1 MLDPRPKTAKLRV
14 FCDINCFDPAGFQD
28 PISVPAGPPGIL
40 IIRLP
45 TTLLKKKYLHFCT
58 YCYTFARKTQT
69 MNVLTDK
76 TPLIEAVRRAVE
88 VVLASYG
95 PRPQNVTF
103 CGEGVTINDGV
114 RIIEK
119 IPIPSDPLMAEGILR
134 LKRACQATHR
144 SAGDGTSTTALFF
157 RYWLE
162 SLENACASS
171 DRMQTISE
179 ARGDLARLLSEIEA
193 LKAPVT
199 KEEDLVNVV
208 KTAMHGHSWAE
219 PLAKLLFE
227 LGKDGVFSIEASN
240 EVKTETKNA
249 MTWGAGLVGGNL
261 TTNLEIEDAFLAV
274 ISGELTQMSEIEGVM
289 GYYGQ
294 HLKAGGI
301 RPLVIV
307 AQGFGPSIKRSLLN
321 PEFQGIGR
329 VPIFLLAAP
338 QVKEQYHLMGDLAEA
353 AGGVLFDKHGKHDPK
368 QRTNDGQY
376 GRVMRLVV
384 KGGASAFTFHNMEK
398 AKNYASTL
406 IQSADRASDPEERES
421 IQMRASNVMG
431 KIGVMK
437 IPISTESEMIH
448 MKEVL
453 EDGYR
458 TAQEAMREGVLPG
471 KGKAVYQAVAK
482 AGDAFKHQGMID
494 GLYAT
499 QADAL
504 GVNESDKSA
513 VVIDS
518 FQAVKNSLLNS
529 FEEAALIVSTKF
541 FIH

>member
-1 MLDPRPKTAKLRV
+1 
-14 FCDINCFDPAGFQD
+14 
-28 PISVPAGPPGIL
+28 
-40 IIRLP
+40 
-45 TTLLKKKYLHFCT
+45 
-58 YCYTFARKTQT
+58 
-69 MNVLTDK
+69 MNVVTDK
-76 TPLIEAVRRAVE
+76 TRLIEAVRQAVD

-95 PRPQNVTF
+95 PSPQNVTF
-103 CGEGVTINDGV
+103 CGGGVTINDGV
-114 RIIEK
+114 RIVEK
-119 IPIPSDPLMAEGILR
+119 LPVPSDPMEAEGVLR

-144 SAGDGTSTTALFF
+144 AAGDGTSTTALFF
-157 RYWLE
+157 RYFLECMEASFKNSDKMEKIELLRSDIKRLITNLE
-162 SLENACASS
+162 SLKSPVTRE
-171 DRMQTISE
+171 
-179 ARGDLARLLSEIEA
+179 GDLI
-193 LKAPVT
+193 K
-199 KEEDLVNVV
+199 VV
-208 KTAMHGHSWAE
+208 KTAMHGHPWSE

-240 EVKTETKNA
+240 EVSTETKNA

-274 ISGELTQMSEIEGVM
+274 ISGDITQMSEIEGIM

-307 AQGFGPSIKRSLLN
+307 AQSFGPSIKRSLLN

-368 QRTNDGQY
+368 QRTNDAQY
-376 GRVMRLVV
+376 GRVLRLIV
-384 KGGASAFTFHNMEK
+384 KGGASAFTFHNQEK
-398 AKNYASTL
+398 AANYAATL
-406 IQSADRASDPEERES
+406 ISSAERATDPDERES

-448 MKEVL
+448 LKEVL

-471 KGKAVYQAVAK
+471 KGEAVKNALMDLSYPYFKNILNGLVITQANALF
-482 AGDAFKHQGMID
+482 ANGDASGD
-494 GLYAT
+494 VL
-499 QADAL
+499 
-504 GVNESDKSA
+504 
-513 VVIDS
+513 DS
-518 FQAVKNSLLNS
+518 FQAVKNSILNS
-529 FEEAALIVSTKF
+529 FEEASLIVSSKY
-541 FIH
+541 FIHV